1 MREPTTPEVE
11 EAQAQAK
18 ERAQEREQTR
28 REEAAAVLDAEKGA
42 MKRSWLE
49 AGGDEKEFARTWPEM
64 RATLLAERA
73 LEQQRAAQQETTS
86 YYQENF

>member
-1 MREPTTPEVE
+1 VKEPETLE

-18 ERAQEREQTR
+18 ARAREREQAR
-28 REEAAAVLDAEKGA
+28 REKAAAALDAERESA
-42 MKRSWLE
+42 KRSWLD